1 MAYDHKGE
9 QLCNAKGWVEEA
21 FDNLH
26 PTDRA
31 EAFGELS
38 EWASQRRDGRE
49 QINARDGVP
58 DQPIQVV
65 QETRR
70 QC

>member
-1 MAYDHKGE
+1 MTYNHKDE
-9 QLCNAKGWVEEA
+9 QLYRVKRDVDDE
-21 FDNLH
+21 FRNLH

-31 EAFGELS
+31 KAFGELS

-58 DQPIQVV
+58 DRSEATANGVP
-65 QETRR
+65 R
-70 QC
+70 

>member
-1 MAYDHKGE
+1 MAYDNKDE
-9 QLCNAKGWVEEA
+9 QLHHAKQDVDEE
-21 FDNLH
+21 FRYLH

-38 EWASQRRDGRE
+38 EWASRRRDGRE

-58 DQPIQVV
+58 DRLMPDEVKP
-65 QETRR
+65 R
-70 QC
+70 